1 MVSSALEVRLSEDR
15 GLGEISSNL
24 FLLIAV
30 SSVCSEVCF
39 LRILL
44 RSADIEGSDGCSI
57 SERWKLGATIPP
69 DADGSLLAIRLHTA
83 FRV

>member
-57 SERWKLGATIPP
+57 ERWKLGATRVPP